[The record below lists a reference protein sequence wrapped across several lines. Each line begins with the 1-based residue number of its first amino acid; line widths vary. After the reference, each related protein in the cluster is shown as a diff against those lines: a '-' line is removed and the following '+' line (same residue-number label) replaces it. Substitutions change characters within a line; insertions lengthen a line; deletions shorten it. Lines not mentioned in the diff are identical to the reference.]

1 MSLKKIIIDEA
12 KEDLLKALNIKDNT
26 DVSQLLDVILPQCY
40 KLGWLDQYKDSFSLS
55 LQVD

>member
-1 MSLKKIIIDEA
+1 MDIKSVIIDTA
-12 KEDLLKALNIKDNT
+12 KQDLLNALDKSDV